1 MRFLTIATVAL
12 ALLAGA
18 YLRFADLG
26 AREISADEGASWAA
40 AAAPSAIE
48 VLRRQAQLNPGKLGV
63 HDVALHYWMNV
74 FGDSAVAMR
83 ALSATAGTVAIIL
96 VFFLTRELLRSDF
109 VFASAQTDSRDL
121 LSSQDR
127 DIVAA
132 IAALLF
138 AVNLIT
144 IKYAREARMYPLVLV
159 FTIAQVWFF
168 LRAARH
174 GGLANYLGM
183 AAFSGL
189 GVATNLTATVI
200 LVPEGIWIALLLLR
214 RGDRRFA
221 LALKLVASIVAGLLM
236 IAPLAIIYLRVRTGP
251 TNPQAYAWIPMPPPY
266 APITLFNKATGTF
279 AFPVMAA
286 LALWGAIS
294 GFRRARGA
302 VVFAVLWMFAPPLA
316 ALTFSYVIQPA
327 FLERYLISCFVPFF
341 ILDAIG
347 VWQLRYWW
355 AQAGALAIAIAL
367 ALGHVASYDRKPH
380 DAQWREAAIVATC
393 NVSMDGAVVVA
404 PGYAV
409 NVVRYYLRR
418 APAVVAVPV
427 DQPDDATVAIVAEEG
442 VAPTRAAQLTRDY
455 ARFLVRLRG
464 VMVRQK

>member
-1 MRFLTIATVAL
+1 MRFLTIAIVAL
-12 ALLAGA
+12 ALAAGA

-48 VLRRQAQLNPGKLGV
+48 VLHRQAKLNPGKLGV
-63 HDVALHYWMNV
+63 HDVALHYWMNG

-83 ALSATAGTVAIIL
+83 ALSATAGSIAIFL

-109 VFASAQTDSRDL
+109 VFESTRADPRDV
-121 LSSQDR
+121 LSTQDR

-138 AVNLIT
+138 AVSLIT

-159 FTIAQVWFF
+159 FTIAQVWFL
-168 LRAARH
+168 LRSVLH
-174 GGLANYLGM
+174 GGLANCLGI
-183 AAFSGL
+183 AVFTGL
-189 GVATNLTATVI
+189 AVATNLTATVI
-200 LVPEGIWIALLLLR
+200 LVPEGIWIALILMR

-221 LALKLVASIVAGLLM
+221 LASKLVVSIAGGLLM
-236 IAPLAIIYLRVRTGP
+236 IAPLAIIYLRARTGP

-266 APITLFNKATGTF
+266 APITLFNKATGSF

-294 GFRRARGA
+294 GWSRAHGA
-302 VVFAVLWMFAPPLA
+302 VVFAILWMFAPPIA
-316 ALTFSYVIQPA
+316 ALIFSYVIQPA

-341 ILDAIG
+341 ILEALG
-347 VWQLRYWW
+347 VWELRYWW

-393 NVSMDGAVVVA
+393 NVPMDGTVVVA

-409 NVVRYYLRR
+409 NVIRYYLRR

-427 DQPDDATVAIVAEEG
+427 EEPDDATVAIVAEEG
-442 VAPTRAAQLTRDY
+442 VAPKRVAQLTHDY
-455 ARFLVRLRG
+455 ARFLVYLRG
-464 VMVRQK
+464 VKVRQK